1 MKNMRLPSF
10 LMFYLKKQIIMI
22 ILIKQRDQNHQ
33 KNTTQTKHILQ
44 KVEIPKTHTYKHT
57 HTLTHKPIDVRSIL
71 PTICN
76 RINQFDNNGI
86 CFII

>member
-1 MKNMRLPSF
+1 MRLPPF
-10 LMFYLKKQIIMI
+10 LMFYLKKQITMI

-44 KVEIPKTHTYKHT
+44 KVEIPKTHT
-57 HTLTHKPIDVRSIL
+57 HKPIDVRSIL

-76 RINQFDNNGI
+76 RINQFENNGI